1 MTVMLKDPVI
11 RVATAATAAIILL
24 LFAVAVTAC
33 SPTAQALT
41 FFPQDSHTQRKAA
54 CIIQRESG
62 GNPNAISPTRDYGLF
77 QINRA
82 AHKANFQARY
92 HISFETGALRP
103 DLNARYARYLYD
115 YYKARGQD
123 PFTPWHGGRYS
134 C

>member
-1 MTVMLKDPVI
+1 MTVMFNKILT
-11 RVATAATAAIILL
+11 AAAATAAAIILSTTL
-24 LFAVAVTAC
+24 TAC

-41 FFPQDSHTQRKAA
+41 FFPSDARTQRKAA
-54 CIIQRESG
+54 CIIRRESG

-82 AHKANFQARY
+82 AHKQTFQARY
-92 HISFETGALRP
+92 HTSFETGALRP

-115 YYKARGQD
+115 YYKGRGLD